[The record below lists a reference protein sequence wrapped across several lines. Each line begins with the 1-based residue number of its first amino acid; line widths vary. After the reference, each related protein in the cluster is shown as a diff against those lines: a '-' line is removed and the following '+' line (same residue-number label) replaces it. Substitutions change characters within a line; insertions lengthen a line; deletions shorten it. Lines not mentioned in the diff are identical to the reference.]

1 MSQMPTVIKGR
12 GGEPAGQQVGR
23 LGLKS
28 FQLNDVLHEARQM
41 VTAARQEAARL
52 VQEAKGQADSIRQAA
67 RRKGHDAGFAEG
79 RREGMEA
86 GRKEAFEVAQ
96 KEFADQQASLVAAC
110 QKIIDEINDRRADW
124 WAAARQDLIDLAVAI
139 ARRVIVS
146 VGQRERQAIE
156 ANLEEAV
163 RLVGKRSEIT
173 IEVSPADTKAARAF
187 AKQLIDRQAHWKQV
201 SVVENTEIAPGGCR
215 VQWDTGA
222 VDATLETQLGRIAR
236 ELSGQ

>member
-1 MSQMPTVIKGR
+1 MPTVIKGQR
-12 GGEPAGQQVGR
+12 GEPAGQQVGR

-41 VTAARQEAARL
+41 VAAARQEAARQ
-52 VQEAKGQADSIRQAA
+52 VQEARSQAESIRQTA
-67 RRKGHDAGFAEG
+67 RREGHDAGFAEG

-86 GRKEAFEVAQ
+86 GRKEAFEAAR
-96 KEFADQQASLVAAC
+96 KEFAAQQASLVTAC
-110 QKIIDEINDRRADW
+110 RQIVDQINAQRADW

-163 RLVGKRSEIT
+163 RLVGKRSEIA
-173 IEVSPADTKAARAF
+173 IEVNPADAEAARAF
-187 AKQLIDRQAHWKQV
+187 AQELIDRQTHWKQV
-201 SVVENTEIAPGGCR
+201 SVVENAEVSAGGCR
-215 VQWDTGA
+215 VQWDIGA
-222 VDATLETQLGRIAR
+222 VDATLETQLDRIAR
-236 ELSGQ
+236 ELGGQ